1 MHTHSCCFLL
11 LPPVQ
16 VEVGNKPKWRLGLI
30 KGTTN
35 RKAKLVKNPESGA
48 WLIGLKDGV
57 YEAFTSRRVVLPV
70 LCPPRRV
77 GLFLDYEGR
86 ALTFYNIDSPDEL
99 GFIYSFRL
107 ELQGKVFPLLDV
119 CWHDR
124 DNKHSL
130 VLPKPHREHLLHFP
144 QPGKHDK

>member
-1 MHTHSCCFLL
+1 MYHIQLL

-16 VEVGNKPKWRLGLI
+16 VDVGNKPKWRLGLI

-35 RKAKLVKNPESGA
+35 RKVKLVKSPESGV
-48 WLIGLKDGV
+48 WLVGLKDGI
-57 YEAFTSRRVVLPV
+57 YEAFTSPRVVLP
-70 LCPPRRV
+70 LAGPPHRV

-86 ALTFYNIDSPDEL
+86 ALTFYNMDSPDEL

-119 CWHDR
+119 CWHHR
-124 DNKHSL
+124 GDNKHAL
-130 VLPKPHREHLLHFP
+130 VFP
-144 QPGKHDK
+144 QPSRGASHHLAQPNKQ